1 MGRYA
6 KVSSSS
12 SIGYRQMTMLFYVR
26 FEHMWVLGSLGVV
39 ESSPMDPEWWKM
51 TMLIQVR
58 YNWEQAVGLTGE
70 DWFQEIFR
78 RENMQ
83 VFVAD

>member
-39 ESSPMDPEWWKM
+39 ESSPMDPE
-51 TMLIQVR
+51 
-58 YNWEQAVGLTGE
+58 
-70 DWFQEIFR
+70 
-78 RENMQ
+78 
-83 VFVAD
+83 